1 MFLDRVRLDA
11 EDNPDESLRG
21 APGAAGAASRP
32 WTEWSEGGVKCLCSA
47 WERFLTTSGK
57 WLEAYLCYS
66 RGRPRYVNLDGKGV
80 DLGGCWSPGSSPGM
94 IAREH

>member
-1 MFLDRVRLDA
+1 MFLDWVRLVVGT
-11 EDNPDESLRG
+11 R
-21 APGAAGAASRP
+21 
-32 WTEWSEGGVKCLCSA
+32 SEMLVQGL

-80 DLGGCWSPGSSPGM
+80 DLGGCRSPGSSPGM